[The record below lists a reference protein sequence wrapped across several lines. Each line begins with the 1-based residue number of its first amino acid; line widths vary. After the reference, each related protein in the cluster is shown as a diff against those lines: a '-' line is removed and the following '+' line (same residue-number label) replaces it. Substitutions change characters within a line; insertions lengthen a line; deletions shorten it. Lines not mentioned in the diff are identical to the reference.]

1 MANYSFK
8 VVNNVVITTLSQ
20 INSDVDIYKIFGDA
34 LRKNRSDE
42 HPYKTGVAL
51 KLAIKIDC
59 PVLPKVVQVI
69 DIAMYKH
76 NIKLYIVFNKKVRPA
91 KIEHLYQ
98 MIKGKV
104 VTLDIRDNARRK
116 YNIVMA
122 KKCLRTIT
130 ELESRIPVKEAS
142 TYNGDFMAPCDISEA
157 TDVMIREYAS
167 VYYHGNVLN
176 IVCDMK
182 KVTKKQRARYRA
194 MNPIVVFNMTQD
206 DIPAVKEAVKS
217 VYGIKYRDE
226 DATTYQRYFSRF
238 FKLDGLEITE
248 EIIMYMIDTLTKMC
262 QDYVELAS
270 DSAFEF
276 INSFVNI
283 NLRYEDYLE
292 INSVLHLPGIVDFV
306 VSNMIQERDVEVESF
321 YEDRKDDDYESINSS
336 YLGEDK

>member
-8 VVNNVVITTLSQ
+8 VINNVVITTLSQ

-34 LRKNRSDE
+34 LRKNRGDE

-59 PVLPKVVQVI
+59 PVLPKVVQII
-69 DIAMYKH
+69 DTVMYKY
-76 NIKLYIVFNKKVRPA
+76 NIKLYIVCGKKVRPA

-104 VTLDIRDNARRK
+104 ITLDIRDSARRK

-130 ELESRIPVKEAS
+130 ELEARIPVKEAS
-142 TYNGDFMAPCDISEA
+142 SYNGDFMAPCDISEA

-176 IVCDMK
+176 IICDVSKM
-182 KVTKKQRARYRA
+182 TKKQKARYKA
-194 MNPIVVFNMTQD
+194 MNPIVIFNMTQD
-206 DIPAVKEAVKS
+206 DVPYVKEAIRA

-226 DATTYQRYFSRF
+226 DATTYQRYFGRF
-238 FKLDGLEITE
+238 FQLNGLEITTE
-248 EIIMYMIDTLTKMC
+248 VIEYMIDTLTKMC
-262 QDYVELAS
+262 QDFVEQAS
-270 DSAFEF
+270 DSAYEF

-283 NLRYEDYLE
+283 NLRYEEYLE
-292 INSVLHLPGIVDFV
+292 MNEVLHLPAIVDFV
-306 VSNMIQERDVEVESF
+306 VSNMIQDRDVEVESF

-336 YLGEDK
+336 YLEEDK